1 MVFPVQAIVSVYTHH
16 THTLHFLPPHI
27 SMYLG
32 DNDDQER
39 LIESDENEAEENE
52 NGSNRDSIG
61 DETLPDSP
69 VNENPLRYA
78 SLIV

>member
-1 MVFPVQAIVSVYTHH
+1 MVFPVHAIVSVYTHH
-16 THTLHFLPPHI
+16 THTHTAFLAAS

-78 SLIV
+78 SIV

>member
-1 MVFPVQAIVSVYTHH
+1 MS
-16 THTLHFLPPHI
+16 
-27 SMYLG
+27 LG

-78 SLIV
+78 SLIVYEQFQRGSIKQA

>member
-1 MVFPVQAIVSVYTHH
+1 MSVYTHH
-16 THTLHFLPPHI
+16 THTHIYMYVTLHFLPHI